1 MMSRRSPLKPRKTP
15 RQQRSTETVNVILE
29 AAARILER
37 RGLDGFTTNA
47 VAERAGVS
55 IGSLYQYFPS
65 KEALTATLIGR
76 ETTTLVENAAA
87 ALDEASGRAALL
99 KLIAAAVRH
108 QLRRPVLARLLDFE
122 EASLPLGKET
132 RNVTD
137 KLSAI
142 VAEIL
147 RRPDLPP
154 QPDFGVASA
163 DVIAL
168 AKGLID
174 SAGQRGEMD
183 SKYLED
189 RVRRALFGY
198 LAAA

>member
-1 MMSRRSPLKPRKTP
+1 MPRRSTLKPRKTP

-37 RGLDGFTTNA
+37 HGLDGFTTNA

-65 KEALTATLIGR
+65 KEALTATLIRR
-76 ETTTLVENAAA
+76 ETTTLIENATA

-99 KLIAAAVRH
+99 KLIAAAVKH

-122 EASLPLGKET
+122 EARLPLGKET
-132 RNVTD
+132 RDVTD
-137 KLSAI
+137 RLAAI
-142 VAEIL
+142 IAEVL

-154 QPDFGVASA
+154 QPDIEVASA
-163 DVIAL
+163 DMIAL
-168 AKGLID
+168 VKGLID
-174 SAGQRGEMD
+174 AAGQRGEVEPK
-183 SKYLED
+183 SLEG
-189 RVRRALFGY
+189 RVRRAVFGY
-198 LAAA
+198 LVTV

>member
-122 EASLPLGKET
+122 EARLPLGKET
-132 RNVTD
+132 PNGTD
-137 KLSAI
+137 QLS
-142 VAEIL
+142 
-147 RRPDLPP
+147 P
-154 QPDFGVASA
+154 
-163 DVIAL
+163 
-168 AKGLID
+168 LID
-174 SAGQRGEMD
+174 E
-183 SKYLED
+183 
-189 RVRRALFGY
+189 
-198 LAAA
+198 